1 MNGFRPSFDGNYPFL
16 WRSLRRLGLQAAD
29 VDDAAQQVLSVF
41 ARRLGD
47 IEVGAERAFLFQT
60 AVRVASDAR
69 RAQARTK
76 ARPDEEALASAADPW
91 TRRSSGNAATS
102 CGPTPC

>member
-1 MNGFRPSFDGNYPFL
+1 MVGDASKSLPHMLVPRADARDDTARLAAAVRANYPFL

-41 ARRLGD
+41 ARRLRD
-47 IEVGAERAFLFQT
+47 VEVGAERAFLFQT

-69 RAQARTK
+69 RAHARTK
-76 ARPDEEALASAADPW
+76 ATDFV
-91 TRRSSGNAATS
+91 RR
-102 CGPTPC
+102 